1 MDDLYAAQETP
12 QFSTAEYKQGAATP
26 SCAICGM
33 PIGARSYTV
42 DSKLACARCA
52 GVEGAKDGGGDHA
65 AFVQSLI
72 FGAGAAIV
80 GLVFYAAF
88 TIVTHIY
95 IGYVAVAVGWLVGK
109 AMMTGSKGI
118 GGPRYQIAA
127 VAFTYAAISLAEV
140 PILIARI
147 LQSGT
152 ENIDWS
158 NVAGRLAVW
167 GIASPFLELKQG
179 VSGILGL
186 VILFV
191 GLRIAYRMTRG
202 GRRTVQVRR

>member
-1 MDDLYAAQETP
+1 MDDLYAAQGTP
-12 QFSTAEYKQGAATP
+12 QFSTAEYKQGATAP
-26 SCAICGM
+26 ACAICGM

-52 GVEGAKDGGGDHA
+52 GAKDGSDDHA

-72 FGAGAAIV
+72 FGAGAAIA
-80 GLVFYAAF
+80 GLIFYATF

-109 AMMTGSKGI
+109 AMMTGSKGV

-147 LQSGT
+147 MQSGSK
-152 ENIDWS
+152 NIDWT
-158 NVAGRLAVW
+158 NVAGQLIAW

-179 VSGILGL
+179 VSGIIGL

-191 GLRIAYRMTRG
+191 GIRIAYRMTKA
-202 GRRTVQVRR
+202 RRQPVQVRP